1 VPPVTHSFRNTVV
14 RSPVAFLL
22 DSIASFIF
30 FDSVPEMA
38 RPPGQKSPC
47 CPAPQSSNLASSRC
61 SIYAM
66 NWWASTEAKAP
77 RTRQNNGSKFGPHGL
92 GRAARIGQRA
102 GHIGSPQN
110 GSRWRPECPDLAT
123 PGVKIRDMTLKVPFD
138 RITIEPDKMGGKPCI
153 RGLRIPVENVL
164 NIVASYPDRMELF
177 ENYPDLEEE
186 DLRQALAFAAA
197 SMDDQIE
204 VLDLL
209 PDSPNVPA
217 AS

>member
-1 VPPVTHSFRNTVV
+1 
-14 RSPVAFLL
+14 
-22 DSIASFIF
+22 
-30 FDSVPEMA
+30 
-38 RPPGQKSPC
+38 
-47 CPAPQSSNLASSRC
+47 
-61 SIYAM
+61 
-66 NWWASTEAKAP
+66 
-77 RTRQNNGSKFGPHGL
+77 
-92 GRAARIGQRA
+92 
-102 GHIGSPQN
+102 
-110 GSRWRPECPDLAT
+110 
-123 PGVKIRDMTLKVPFD
+123 MTLKVPFD